1 MKRKLLFAIVAL
13 LCSVGTWAYQTPTA
27 NGIYYIQNVETG
39 KFLCRGNGW
48 GTRAIVSD
56 YGSTWQL
63 IEDNGRYHVRVASLV
78 AANVNQGLGDDYW
91 MYADCS
97 GDRDR
102 TYQLTLVSDGQY
114 TLTGSGISQNVY
126 AYTKE
131 DGDKYCVAG
140 NATLNDNMTVI
151 SQSYWRFLSQ
161 SEYDAVIASR
171 ISAQENLVASTAG
184 YDLATLGKSLEQLVT
199 DANSFANKGAQ
210 ATVIAVSGWTWT
222 PETNRNGGTATGN
235 GLIEAFKSP
244 GKFTKTLTGL
254 AEGIYKVSIPAL
266 FRESDNASCYSLH
279 ESGFETAGGCYIS
292 ANGNTTKVASWASGA
307 TNNNYPNSMEEAKAR
322 IDAGAYSNEV
332 YCYVGASGELNLE
345 VSVPG
350 FYEISEWVGSWFIM
364 GDATATLYSDA
375 VSDGDATTI
384 LAQAD
389 GLLDDEMDPTILS
402 NLSSA
407 RSAFN
412 SSRTISDY
420 NTLHSVILEAQASA
434 DAYALFAV
442 ERTKALA
449 LGMPSEAIAELA
461 PDVHALMVAEYNFVT
476 DNYSYGVSLG
486 TWAKTNAIDRSG
498 QHWDGS
504 DGSTYSEQNEG
515 WGSASWTCSY
525 SQNLTLPAGDYVFKV
540 AGRKSSDSAVLTLTV
555 RNGETPLGTVNDF
568 PNGDTGK
575 GIDTSGA
582 TNFGDGTYANNGT
595 GRGWQWRYV
604 KFTLEDPATV
614 TVAVTGS
621 ASAQQQ
627 WVGFCNATVQ
637 TNDED
642 NVDLMT
648 SLVNLNSAITSAT
661 LSKNTTNVGT
671 GVFQLNETTNNTLW
685 SAYETAKSNAE
696 GYTLTSSST
705 ADEVDALTAALNT
718 AMDNYKFQAPNA
730 PEVGKHYYIKV
741 ATAGHAKNGNAVV
754 IGRQPYP
761 VMSGNYISDQTGFT
775 FNASAAP
782 AAYLAQAVTFK
793 QVEGNTYN
801 IAFEREEGTV
811 YMTYGA
817 LNDSKV
823 NWKNQQIQGTT
834 ETAKKGEFKIVATPT
849 ANVFKI
855 YNTIDNNYIDC
866 QDGGS
871 LYTDGNIEK
880 DLFTIAE
887 ASQAS
892 VTVSCKAGKYG
903 TVIFPFTPD
912 VSTGFDGITF
922 YSIEGINDVT
932 NRVLLNEVATPVAN
946 TPYLIKNT
954 SGEDFSKAVTGW
966 GAAYKD
972 SYDSGDTDI
981 KLTGVYKAATIAAS
995 VAATA
1000 DTDGA
1005 YRYVL
1010 QTQDATQAFYK
1021 VDADFTATAY
1031 KCYLTV
1037 KQDKTG
1043 SGVKAFFLDFGD
1055 ADAVNDI
1062 EAAQNENTI
1071 YNLAGQRVS
1080 KAQKGLY
1087 IVNGKKVMVK

>member
-13 LCSVGTWAYQTPTA
+13 MCSVGSWAYQTPQA
-27 NGIYYIQNVETG
+27 NGIYYLYNTA
-39 KFLCRGNGW
+39 CTD
-48 GTRAIVSD
+48 GTPGFMS
-56 YGSTWQL
+56 
-63 IEDNGRYHVRVASLV
+63 
-78 AANVNQGLGDDYW
+78 
-91 MYADCS
+91 
-97 GDRDR
+97 
-102 TYQLTLVSDGQY
+102 
-114 TLTGSGISQNVY
+114 
-126 AYTKE
+126 
-131 DGDKYCVAG
+131 
-140 NATLNDNMTVI
+140 
-151 SQSYWRFLSQ
+151 
-161 SEYDAVIASR
+161 
-171 ISAQENLVASTAG
+171 
-184 YDLATLGKSLEQLVT
+184 
-199 DANSFANKGAQ
+199 
-210 ATVIAVSGWTWT
+210 
-222 PETNRNGGTATGN
+222 TGN
-235 GLIEAFKSP
+235 GYGFQVVIDNFGFPVKLIDAGD
-244 GKFTKTLTGL
+244 GKFKIQFIHHEGYLSDNGWMYSDGGGDTDRPRVIEIQDQGSGNYKLYNTNNSTWIEDWYTNVVGDATENRHNYIWQFLSKAERDAMVAGYTTSVKLAAATSMGMPASVDTESEFDEYLSTNYIGLDQSAKITNGTFTTAHNTTDWSTTANSNRTFNIGWGNKDPKDTPEVYEGAGYLTHTTITVDKVGL
-254 AEGIYKVSIPAL
+254 YKVSVNATYRCGNAANNNRIGDLGYDGSVAYL
-266 FRESDNASCYSLH
+266 KANDNIAKVSDWYSGKINGNGPDSPSEANSAYFSAGKYLTEVYVYVGDAKTIDISLH
-279 ESGFETAGGCYIS
+279 SHAFTWGG
-292 ANGNTTKVASWASGA
+292 WLMF
-307 TNNNYPNSMEEAKAR
+307 NNFKLTY
-322 IDAGAYSNEV
+322 YSD
-332 YCYVGASGELNLE
+332 E
-345 VSVPG
+345 VSDD
-350 FYEISEWVGSWFIM
+350 
-364 GDATATLYSDA
+364 DATAILAT
-375 VSDGDATTI
+375 ATT
-384 LAQAD
+384 LEAQ
-389 GLLDDEMDPTILS
+389 EMDADVLS
-402 NLSSA
+402 ALSSA
-407 RSAFN
+407 KSTFN
-412 SSRTISDY
+412 GARTIANY
-420 NTLHSVILEAQASA
+420 NALQTAIDNAQESA
-434 DAYALFAV
+434 DAYALFAP

-449 LGMPSEAIAELA
+449 LGMTSEAIAALA

-476 DNYSYGVSLG
+476 TNYSYGVSLG
-486 TWAKTNAIDRSG
+486 TWTKTNAIDRSG

-504 DGSTYSEQNEG
+504 NGSTYSEQNEG

-555 RNGETPLGTVNDF
+555 RNGETTLGTVNDF

-575 GIDTSGA
+575 GIDNSGA

-604 KFTLEDPATV
+604 KFTLVDPATV
-614 TVAVTGS
+614 TVAVSGS

-696 GYTLTSSST
+696 GYTLNSHST

-741 ATAGHAKNGNAVV
+741 ATAGHAKNGKAVV
-754 IGRQPYP
+754 IGRQAYP
-761 VMSGNYISDQTGFT
+761 VMSDKYVSDQTGFT
-775 FNASAAP
+775 FQASAEPAP
-782 AAYLAQAVTFK
+782 YLAQAVTFT

-903 TVIFPFTPD
+903 TVIFPFTPV
-912 VSTGFDGITF
+912 VSKDFDGITF

-932 NRVLLNEVATPVAN
+932 KRVLLNEVATPVAN

-954 SGEDFSKAVTGW
+954 SGEDFSNAVTGW

-981 KLTGVYKAATIAAS
+981 KLTGVYTAATIAAS
-995 VAATA
+995 VAATE

-1010 QTQDATQAFYK
+1010 QTQNATQAFYK

-1031 KCYLTV
+1031 KCYLSV